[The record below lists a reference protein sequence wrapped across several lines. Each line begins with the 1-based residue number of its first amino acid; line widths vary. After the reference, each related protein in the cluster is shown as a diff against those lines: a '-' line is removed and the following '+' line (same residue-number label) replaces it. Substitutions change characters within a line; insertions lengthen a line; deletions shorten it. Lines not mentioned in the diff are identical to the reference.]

1 MGRLYDAVQSQNQMK
16 RNFVLGRLKELKV
29 THSQEGQPIE
39 LLDYDELKYELVL
52 AELPLHGNLSCLCK
66 MPGRRVK

>member
-16 RNFVLGRLKELKV
+16 RNFVLGRLKELEV
-29 THSQEGQPIE
+29 ARSQQGQPIE

-52 AELPLHGNLSCLCK
+52 AAYREIDATNDANKLF
-66 MPGRRVK
+66 

>member
-16 RNFVLGRLKELKV
+16 RNFVLGRLKELEV
-29 THSQEGQPIE
+29 THSQQGQPIE

-52 AELPLHGNLSCLCK
+52 AAYREIDATSDANK
-66 MPGRRVK
+66 WF

>member
-52 AELPLHGNLSCLCK
+52 AAFKEIDATSDANK
-66 MPGRRVK
+66 WF